1 MKIEDIFSVKDKV
14 ALVTGGSR
22 GVGEMIASAY
32 LANGAKVYIT
42 ARKAEACN
50 DKANELSERYN
61 AECISI
67 PNNAST
73 LDGIEELY
81 NEVSQKESKIDIL
94 VNNAGAAWGEPIEE
108 FSELGWDK
116 VMDLNVKSMFFCHTE
131 IFTFIKE
138 RIYQRKSSQSY

>member
-50 DKANELSERYN
+50 NKATN
-61 AECISI
+61 
-67 PNNAST
+67 
-73 LDGIEELY
+73 
-81 NEVSQKESKIDIL
+81 L
-94 VNNAGAAWGEPIEE
+94 VKNI
-108 FSELGWDK
+108 
-116 VMDLNVKSMFFCHTE
+116 MLNVFQFLIMH
-131 IFTFIKE
+131 
-138 RIYQRKSSQSY
+138 RLLMG

>member
-73 LDGIEELY
+73 LDGIEELL
-81 NEVSQKESKIDIL
+81 SLIHIS
-94 VNNAGAAWGEPIEE
+94 EPTRP
-108 FSELGWDK
+108 
-116 VMDLNVKSMFFCHTE
+116 C
-131 IFTFIKE
+131 
-138 RIYQRKSSQSY
+138 